1 MTPCGIIFYYLN
13 RKELF
18 MEQIIYDI
26 LFFLIVFAIIFT
38 INYLV
43 YLKKIKKGKHL
54 EIVDYVVLR
63 FNLDSKKINARR
75 MILAISLINAFII
88 SLVSTVITKLNIAI
102 IWQFMIGFVL
112 LFGLIYSLYEIYGK
126 YLIKKGYKRKK
137 EKIK

>member
-1 MTPCGIIFYYLN
+1 MVPSLMTPCGIIFYYLN

-43 YLKKIKKGKHL
+43 Y
-54 EIVDYVVLR
+54 LR

>member
-1 MTPCGIIFYYLN
+1 
-13 RKELF
+13 